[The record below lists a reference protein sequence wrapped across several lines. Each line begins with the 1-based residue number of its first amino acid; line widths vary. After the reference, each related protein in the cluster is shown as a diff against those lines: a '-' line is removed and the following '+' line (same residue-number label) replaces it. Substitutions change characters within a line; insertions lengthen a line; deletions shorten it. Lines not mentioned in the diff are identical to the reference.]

1 MELVDIYPT
10 LVELAGL
17 PQPKGLEGRSIV
29 PVIERPHS
37 WDGQTGPHNRDYAQ
51 SQFAHCCNKGEADA
65 NRQCGACDSKPSDR
79 ISYMGYALRNSL
91 YRLVT
96 WYRWDK
102 SANLPHC
109 DGLMAVELYNHAGDR
124 GMDQSSFDDFEQS
137 NLAANLTIGAVLSP
151 AEEEMANMMRREMQE
166 ENMGQMARREELRG
180 KLRVSGNMSRSASL
194 DMGDSEERAYQKW
207 RSNTDRPHSSAIK
220 YMHHDLLRRFSTAF
234 ARCVPSV
241 AVQQHRR
248 KTWSHSH
255 NTLNGDGAGEQQAI
269 DPSLNDIHSQPGDWP
284 DDTSCPDPE

>member
-1 MELVDIYPT
+1 MGVAQTRWSGHRRIY
-10 LVELAGL
+10 
-17 PQPKGLEGRSIV
+17 Q
-29 PVIERPHS
+29 
-37 WDGQTGPHNRDYAQ
+37 
-51 SQFAHCCNKGEADA
+51 
-65 NRQCGACDSKPSDR
+65 
-79 ISYMGYALRNSL
+79 
-91 YRLVT
+91 
-96 WYRWDK
+96 
-102 SANLPHC
+102 
-109 DGLMAVELYNHAGDR
+109 
-124 GMDQSSFDDFEQS
+124 
-137 NLAANLTIGAVLSP
+137 
-151 AEEEMANMMRREMQE
+151 
-166 ENMGQMARREELRG
+166 REELRG